1 MTCTGFAFFLVHL
14 TCQQPAATAG
24 ASFCQTYS
32 PVRWHASD
40 TRGTKEQVDKL
51 NRAFKR
57 ICRK

>member
-1 MTCTGFAFFLVHL
+1 MTMVCFGIFIMTCTL
-14 TCQQPAATAG
+14 QSPAASQG
-24 ASFCQTYS
+24 ATFCNVYRPILWSKQ
-32 PVRWHASD
+32 D